1 MPDFMFEAEF
11 WVAVAFVIVVGGLVW
26 KGRGALIQALDERA
40 AKIAADLDEAR
51 HLHEEAKERL
61 AEYQRKQ
68 RDALKEAEA
77 IVAQAKAEAERIAAQ
92 AARDLDAAIERRRR
106 LAVEKI
112 ALEESK
118 ALDEV
123 RSAAVDLAITALR
136 RALADDLDAQRR
148 SALIDEA
155 IAGLPSSLH

>member
-77 IVAQAKAEAERIAAQ
+77 IVAQAKAEAERIAAD
-92 AARDLDAAIERRRR
+92 AKTKMEDFVARRTKTAES
-106 LAVEKI
+106 KI
-112 ALEESK
+112 AMAE
-118 ALDEV
+118 AQ
-123 RSAAVDLAITALR
+123 
-136 RALADDLDAQRR
+136 ALADVRAAAADAAVQAASTILSQSVKGSVSDDL
-148 SALIDEA
+148 LTKG
-155 IAGLPSSLH
+155 IAEVRQKLN

>member
-1 MPDFMFEAEF
+1 MTDA
-11 WVAVAFVIVVGGLVW
+11 
-26 KGRGALIQALDERA
+26 GRHPLPVTREQHLRRRTQ
-40 AKIAADLDEAR
+40 ADLDEAR